1 MLKPIRLL
9 IIGAGDRGSI
19 YASYAHK
26 YPDQF
31 VISAIAEKNI
41 DRRDRIAN
49 LWDLPQ
55 EYRFNDWRD
64 ALKQRD
70 LADVAVITVTDELH
84 LDVASYALDQGYDLL
99 LEKPIACSIEDCIT
113 LERKVRETK
122 RRVIL
127 GYVLRYSDYYS
138 QIKTLLNAK
147 AIGDIVSLCHVE
159 AAGHIQ
165 GSHSY
170 CRGNWSNIDQ
180 SCAMIVQKCCHDF
193 DQIVWWLNKPCEAVS
208 SFGGLNHF
216 TAENRPKG
224 ASDRC
229 ITCPDTIE
237 RNCPYSAIRLYQE
250 RGNLHYALLDSSPKG
265 IQEELRTGRY
275 GRCVYACDNNAVDHQ
290 IVNMRFQGNI
300 SAVLLM
306 ETYSYNQER
315 STRIFGTKGEI
326 ICDQYSITVKDFITR
341 TTTVWN
347 SQEESKQ
354 RNGAESRHGGG
365 DYGLMR
371 ELYRAY
377 NHDTAEQWA
386 HRFSLAMES
395 HFIAF
400 AAAESQ
406 TQHGVLVTLD
416 ADRPYLHE

>member
-1 MLKPIRLL
+1 MSKPIRLL

-26 YPDQF
+26 YPEQF
-31 VISAIAEKNI
+31 VISAIAEKHA
-41 DRRDRIAN
+41 DRRDQIADLWN
-49 LWDLPQ
+49 LP
-55 EYRFNDWRD
+55 EECRFNDWRD
-64 ALKQRD
+64 ALEHRD
-70 LADVAVITVTDELH
+70 LADIAVITVMDELH
-84 LDVASYALDQGYDLL
+84 LDVASCALDQGYDLL
-99 LEKPIACSIEDCIT
+99 LEKPMACTVEDCIT
-113 LERKVRETK
+113 LERKVQETK

-138 QIKTLLNAK
+138 RIKTLLETK
-147 AIGDIVSLCHVE
+147 AIGDVVSLCHVE
-159 AAGHIQ
+159 ATGHIQ

-170 CRGNWSNIDQ
+170 CRGNWSNTDQ

-216 TAENRPKG
+216 TAKSRPVG
-224 ASDRC
+224 ATDRC
-229 ITCPDTIE
+229 INCPNTIE
-237 RNCPYSAIRLYQE
+237 RDCPYSAIRLYRG
-250 RGNLHYALLDSSPKG
+250 RGNLHYALLDRSPEG
-265 IQEELRTGRY
+265 IEEELRTGRY
-275 GRCVYACDNNAVDHQ
+275 GRCVYACDNNVVDHQ
-290 IVNMRFQGNI
+290 TVNMRFQGNV

-306 ETYSYNQER
+306 EAYSYNQER
-315 STRIFGTKGEI
+315 STRIFGTKGELI
-326 ICDQYSITVKDFITR
+326 ADPYAITVKDFVTR

-347 SQEESKQ
+347 AQEESKL

-365 DYGLMR
+365 DYGLMK

-377 NHDTAEQWA
+377 YQDTAEEWA

-395 HFIAF
+395 HRIAF

-406 TQHGVLVTLD
+406 AQDGVLVTLNI
-416 ADRPYLHE
+416 DRPYLYE